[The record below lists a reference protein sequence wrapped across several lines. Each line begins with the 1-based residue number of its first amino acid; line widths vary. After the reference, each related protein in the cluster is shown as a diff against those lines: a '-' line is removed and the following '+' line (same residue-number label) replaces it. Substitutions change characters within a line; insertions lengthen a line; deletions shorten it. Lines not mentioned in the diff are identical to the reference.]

1 MVTTRRLASLV
12 FVLQALLAAPAMAQ
26 SGPAPAGDEARQAQ
40 FAEAVGLFRAQR
52 YPQAYGRFIELA
64 DRGHAP
70 SAQMALMMYSNGP
83 TVFGSDW
90 DANTDQ
96 LQRWQRLTLVASSTP
111 RDDRTARR

>member
-1 MVTTRRLASLV
+1 MVTTRRLASLIL
-12 FVLQALLAAPAMAQ
+12 VLPTLLAGAAMAQ
-26 SGPAPAGDEARQAQ
+26 SRAASGQDEIHQAQ
-40 FAEAVGLFRAQR
+40 FADAVGLFRAQR

-64 DRGHAP
+64 ERGHAP

-96 LQRWQRLTLVASSTP
+96 LRRWQRLTLVASSMP
-111 RDDRTARR
+111 RDDGTARR

>member
-1 MVTTRRLASLV
+1 MVTTRRLASILLV
-12 FVLQALLAAPAMAQ
+12 LPALLAGTALAQ
-26 SGPAPAGDEARQAQ
+26 SGAASQRDEIQRAE

-52 YPQAYGRFIELA
+52 FPQAYGRFVALA

-70 SAQMALMMYSNGP
+70 SAQMALMMVSNGP

-96 LQRWQRLTLVASSTP
+96 LQRWQRLTLVASSMP
-111 RDDRTARR
+111 RESARR